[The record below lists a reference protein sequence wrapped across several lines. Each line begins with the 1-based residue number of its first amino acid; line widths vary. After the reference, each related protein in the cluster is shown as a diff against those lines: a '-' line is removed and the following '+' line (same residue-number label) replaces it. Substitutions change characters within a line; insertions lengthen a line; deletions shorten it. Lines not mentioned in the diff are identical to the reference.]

1 MGCGT
6 TQAVSRRPVIA
17 EADFDA
23 RAGHVGFMVDR
34 VSLGQ
39 ISPFS
44 IILPMFHIHPFITD
58 AMCLR
63 S

>member
-1 MGCGT
+1 M

-17 EADFDA
+17 EADFDI
-23 RAGHVGFMVDR
+23 RAGHVEFMVGR

-39 ISPFS
+39 ISPV
-44 IILPMFHIHPFITD
+44 IIIPPMFHIHPVITD
-58 AMCLR
+58 AIYIR